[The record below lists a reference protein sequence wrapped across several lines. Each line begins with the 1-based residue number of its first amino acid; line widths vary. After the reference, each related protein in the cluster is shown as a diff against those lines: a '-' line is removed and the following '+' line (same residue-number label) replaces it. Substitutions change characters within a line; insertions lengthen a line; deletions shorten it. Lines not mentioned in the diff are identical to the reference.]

1 VGRRRSVDVSAL
13 VDAAARV
20 FERRGYADATLADI
34 ASEAGVSKPTV
45 YQYVESKQRLL
56 EIIVEQL
63 IYPLRDG
70 ITAIVTTDADPAVKL
85 DAYITLHVS
94 AACRHQVYF
103 QVLLADRRQ
112 LSETARRQYQAWARD
127 VDRHAAD
134 LLRQGVTHGV
144 VRDDI
149 DIDVAVNLLNST
161 LTSIARWY
169 RPNGP
174 LTPDR
179 IRDEVVKF
187 LSGTLLAPLDAGR
200 SSPPAAVASD

>member
-1 VGRRRSVDVSAL
+1 
-13 VDAAARV
+13 
-20 FERRGYADATLADI
+20 
-34 ASEAGVSKPTV
+34 
-45 YQYVESKQRLL
+45 
-56 EIIVEQL
+56 
-63 IYPLRDG
+63 
-70 ITAIVTTDADPAVKL
+70 
-85 DAYITLHVS
+85 
-94 AACRHQVYF
+94 VYF

-149 DIDVAVNLLNST
+149 DIDIAVNLLNST

-174 LTPDR
+174 FTPAR
-179 IRDEVVKF
+179 IHDEVVKF
-187 LSGTLLAPLDAGR
+187 LSGTLLTPLGASRSAG
-200 SSPPAAVASD
+200 PATANSE